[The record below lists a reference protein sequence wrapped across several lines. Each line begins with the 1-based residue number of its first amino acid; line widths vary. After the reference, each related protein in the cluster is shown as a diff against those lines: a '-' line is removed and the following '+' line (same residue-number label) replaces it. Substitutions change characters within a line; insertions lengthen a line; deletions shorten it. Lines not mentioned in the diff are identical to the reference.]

1 MTHENPSG
9 MRAPR
14 GALDGQENSTLFLR
28 STTGFSLRSQPVWG
42 WVLYDWANSA
52 FATVVLAGFF
62 PLLFQDFWS
71 TGVSAAESNLR
82 LGWINAVA
90 GLSIA
95 LAAPVLGAVADRAGA
110 KKRFLIAFT
119 IWGIVATGLLSAVP
133 GGAWLPAAS
142 LFVCA
147 MIGFA
152 GANIFYDALLLAVA
166 PPERWH
172 FVSGLGFAM
181 GYLGGGLLYLGCVLA
196 ALNPHA
202 LGFADATAAATAAFL
217 ATALW
222 WGVFSIPLMLL
233 VREPAPARR
242 VRRRVW
248 ARGFAQLL
256 ETIRHLRAFRV
267 VGVFLLAYWLYI
279 DAVGTV
285 IRMAIAYGR
294 SLGFAQNELIVAL
307 LITQFVGF
315 PAAIL
320 FGWLG
325 ERIGPRRGIYL
336 GLAVY
341 IGVCLWGVLIR
352 QPWEFFSIAVL
363 VGLVQG
369 GVQSLSRSFYARLI
383 PADGAGEFFGF
394 YNLMGKF
401 GVLIGPPLFGLF
413 GVWFG
418 NPRYSMLALIV
429 LFVAGGVLL
438 ARVRE
443 SEAPARALR

>member
-1 MTHENPSG
+1 MTHERPSG
-9 MRAPR
+9 MRTR
-14 GALDGQENSTLFLR
+14 GSGDGLGESVPFLHPSSGR
-28 STTGFSLRSQPVWG
+28 SLWSRSAVWG
-42 WVLYDWANSA
+42 WACYDWANSA

-62 PLLFQDFWS
+62 PLLFEDFWS
-71 TGVSAAESNLR
+71 TGASGAESNLR

-90 GLSIA
+90 GLVIA
-95 LAAPVLGAVADRAGA
+95 LSAPLLGAVADRAGA
-110 KKRFLIAFT
+110 KKRFLIVFAVM
-119 IWGIVATGLLSAVP
+119 GIIATALLSTVP
-133 GGAWLPAAS
+133 GGAWLSAAT
-142 LFVCA
+142 LYVCA
-147 MIGFA
+147 MIGFT
-152 GANIFYDALLLAVA
+152 GANVFYDALLLAVA

-196 ALNPHA
+196 ALSPKA
-202 LGFADATAAATAAFL
+202 FGFPNATAAATAAFL

-222 WGVFSIPLMLL
+222 WAVFSIPLIVL
-233 VREPAPARR
+233 VQEPAPARR
-242 VRRRVW
+242 VHRRAW
-248 ARGFAQLL
+248 SRGLAQLV
-256 ETIRHLRAFRV
+256 ETIHHLRTFRV
-267 VGVFLLAYWLYI
+267 VGIFLVAYWLYI

-285 IRMAIAYGR
+285 IRMAVAYGR

-325 ERIGPRRGIYL
+325 EHIGPRRGIYL
-336 GLAVY
+336 GLTVY
-341 IGVCLWGVLIR
+341 LGVCIWGALIH

-369 GVQSLSRSFYARLI
+369 GVQALSRSFYARLI

-394 YNLMGKF
+394 YNLIGKF
-401 GVLIGPPLFGLF
+401 AVLIGPPLFGLF

-438 ARVRE
+438 SRVSE